1 MENDMD
7 YSSMIHEH
15 RKIGI
20 QLEYL
25 TSKAL
30 AHLGFTAVQAHI
42 LLYILDHPEGTSL
55 TAIRQEMGGSMSA
68 LSCLMKRLK
77 KNGYVRVEQKPG
89 DDRSKLLFGTEKGI
103 SAKPALRQTMEQA
116 SRQIFE
122 GFSQAELQELDRFQ
136 KKLLDNLSQYAS
148 HQQLGGSIK

>member
-42 LLYILDHPEGTSL
+42 LLYILT
-55 TAIRQEMGGSMSA
+55 I
-68 LSCLMKRLK
+68 LK
-77 KNGYVRVEQKPG
+77 
-89 DDRSKLLFGTEKGI
+89 
-103 SAKPALRQTMEQA
+103 
-116 SRQIFE
+116 
-122 GFSQAELQELDRFQ
+122 ELP
-136 KKLLDNLSQYAS
+136 
-148 HQQLGGSIK
+148 